1 MKCLVGSSEE
11 LPFFYNSLSRAV
23 ELLKQGSDVIKFPL
37 QHFGSSVEKGLGA
50 RRQQWR

>member
-1 MKCLVGSSEE
+1 MRRLVGSSEE

-23 ELLKQGSDVIKFPL
+23 ELLKQGSEAIKFSL
-37 QHFGSSVEKGLGA
+37 QHFSSSVEKGLGA